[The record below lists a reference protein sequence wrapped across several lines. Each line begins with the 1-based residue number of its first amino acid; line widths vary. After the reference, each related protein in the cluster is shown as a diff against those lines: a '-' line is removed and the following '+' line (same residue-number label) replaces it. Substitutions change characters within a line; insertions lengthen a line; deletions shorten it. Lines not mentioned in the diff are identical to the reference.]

1 MQKIRN
7 LLYFFFLINTLDCY
21 KLNCYNQWTP
31 MTHWKV
37 VSCDSGTCVK
47 VKTPYG
53 NYRYCIEE
61 KKTEEC
67 IHNVPEEHCC
77 GIVGKN
83 L

>member
-1 MQKIRN
+1 
-7 LLYFFFLINTLDCY
+7 
-21 KLNCYNQWTP
+21 